1 MLCVL
6 ILSTLAMSHIVAD
19 RANKKF
25 RVEFADRVKRIS
37 SFVTF
42 DGPTAIFT
50 LRQEPPKGA
59 IVESETAALK
69 ASFQSAGVPYDVVVQ
84 ESPSGERLAS
94 VNFGGRYFSWPL
106 PDSTLLA
113 HTRYGIAGYLGL
125 ILAGSLAVALLVA
138 YQATKQLIFLE
149 KMAQSMLGGESLPRL
164 PEEGAAEMKATAR
177 ALNKMGDGFKRLID
191 SKMRLVAAAG
201 HDLRTPMTRMRL
213 RAEFLDEESR
223 ADWLRDLDEIDRI
236 ADSAIQLVREETI
249 SKGAEL
255 IDVDELVR
263 KVCADVSSI
272 NLPVTTGAIC
282 SAHVQASPLALTR
295 ALRNLVINAATHG
308 DGARVTAHCA
318 DQIVQ
323 IVIDDDGPGIP
334 AEDLSNAVEP
344 FFRVDPA
351 RRQHVPGAGLGLAIA
366 KEIIERQGGTLT
378 LSNLHPHGLRQ
389 LVTLEMA
396 SEITPSAIEVQSA

>member
-1 MLCVL
+1 MLCVVV
-6 ILSTLAMSHIVAD
+6 LSTLAMFYLYAD
-19 RANKKF
+19 RASQKF
-25 RVEFADRVKRIS
+25 RIDFADRIKIIS
-37 SFVTF
+37 SVATF
-42 DGPTAIFT
+42 DGTTATFT
-50 LRQEPPKGA
+50 LKKELPQGA
-59 IVESETAALK
+59 VLESETDAFK
-69 ASFQSAGVPYDVVVQ
+69 DVFRTAGVPYDVVVQ
-84 ESPSGERLAS
+84 ESPSGQKWVS
-94 VNFGGRYFSWPL
+94 VNFSGGYFSWPL
-106 PDSTLLA
+106 SDNMLSTPA
-113 HTRYGIAGYLGL
+113 RFGIAGYLGL
-125 ILAGSLAVALLVA
+125 ILTGSMVVALLVA

-213 RAEFLDEESR
+213 RAEFLDEDSR

-255 IDVDELVR
+255 INVDELVR
-263 KVCADVSSI
+263 KVCADVTSI

-396 SEITPSAIEVQSA
+396 SEITPSAMKVQSA